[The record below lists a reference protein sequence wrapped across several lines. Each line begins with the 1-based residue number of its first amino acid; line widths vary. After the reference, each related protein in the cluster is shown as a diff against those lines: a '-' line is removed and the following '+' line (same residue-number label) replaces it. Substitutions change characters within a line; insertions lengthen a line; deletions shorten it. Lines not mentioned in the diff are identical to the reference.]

1 MLDRP
6 PAQPATLDD
15 VLAEVREL
23 RALFE
28 AHVGVADDSDEMSV
42 LAVAVLV
49 RKSTVTV
56 RAWCGPPG
64 PFAPEGQLGPVRR
77 AELVAVVAAGRL
89 ITSVAAFTLTNS

>member
-23 RALFE
+23 RAPFE

-56 RAWCGPPG
+56 RAWCTKHNIGRYDLKTDRYFVSRRKLRVYLVNRFG
-64 PFAPEGQLGPVRR
+64 SAPDELG
-77 AELVAVVAAGRL
+77 
-89 ITSVAAFTLTNS
+89 S